1 MIRSILSSTTSLAM
15 LATVGGLAGCAS
27 YPAPV
32 QRMADAEGAVQS
44 ASELGAAS
52 SPQARLHM
60 KLATEGIARARQLL
74 ADGDNKRAD
83 YVLIRAKS
91 DAELALAETRD
102 DRAQAAAETVIR
114 QLDEARANN
123 GAAEPASITTTTSA
137 TTPTM
142 TSGGKP

>member
-1 MIRSILSSTTSLAM
+1 MSRSIPSSTLSLAA
-15 LATVGGLAGCAS
+15 LAIAGALAGCAS

-32 QRMADAEGAVQS
+32 QRMADTEGAVRS

-60 KLATEGIARARQLL
+60 KLAMDGITLARQLL

-91 DAELALAETRD
+91 DAELTLAEARD
-102 DRAQAAAETVIR
+102 ERAEADAQAIIQ
-114 QLDEARANN
+114 QLNDARAN
-123 GAAEPASITTTTSA
+123 GATPQPSSITTTTSA
-137 TTPTM
+137 TTT
-142 TSGGKP
+142 TTTTGGKP